1 MPVKAIFLDFYGT
14 LVHED
19 DDVLPAIYE
28 QVRATATA
36 SCETSDIGRYWWGS
50 ISRMFRDCN
59 GDGFKTQ
66 RELAILSL
74 AETIAHYGSN
84 CAAEDLIQIQF
95 DHWMQPRLY
104 EDTLPF
110 LQQFRSI
117 PAYILSNIDTE
128 DVTNAVRHHGIEVQG
143 IITSETVR
151 AYKPRP
157 EMFIEALRRYNL
169 NTDEV
174 IHIGDS
180 ITSDVFGA
188 SSVGMQTIWLNRLNK
203 RQPDDIEPNYICS
216 NLDEAAQI
224 IRQLEEI

>member
-19 DDVLPAIYE
+19 DDVLPIIYE

-36 SCETSDIGRYWWGS
+36 SCEASDIGRYWWGS
-50 ISRMFRDCN
+50 VSRMYRDSY
-59 GDGFKTQ
+59 GDRFKTQ

-74 AETIAHYGSN
+74 AETIMHYGST
-84 CAAEDLIQIQF
+84 CAAEDLIQVQF
-95 DHWMQPRLY
+95 DHWVQPRLY

-128 DVTNAVRHHGIEVQG
+128 DVTNAARHHGIDVQG

-157 EMFIEALRRYNL
+157 EMFIEALNRYNL
-169 NTDEV
+169 NADEV

-180 ITSDVFGA
+180 ITSDVCGA
-188 SSVGMQTIWLNRLNK
+188 NSVGIKTIWLNRLNK
-203 RQPDDIEPNYICS
+203 RQPEDIVPNYICS

-224 IRQLEEI
+224 IRQLEET